1 MALHF
6 TYVSYKMEKLLKTI
20 ESEVS
25 TKYFLLHS
33 QETVFN
39 HKYFPVHQCPV
50 ETPDKEADQPS
61 FFMGV
66 CYVSQ

>member
-6 TYVSYKMEKLLKTI
+6 TYVSYKTEKLVKNI
-20 ESEVS
+20 QSEVS

-33 QETVFN
+33 QETFFN
-39 HKYFPVHQCPV
+39 HKYFPVHQCLV

-61 FFMGV
+61 SFMGV
-66 CYVSQ
+66 CCVSQ